1 MKQLKGLLQLLR
13 PEQWLKNAFVFI
25 PLFFDAKLFDLAY
38 VNQAAIIFLAFSFA
52 ASAIYC
58 LNDIQDIERD
68 RLHPRKRFRPI
79 ASGVISTSAAYAT
92 MSFCVLASLLLA
104 CIGTDTYSS
113 ALIILT
119 YLLLNVAYCFKL
131 KHYAIVDVFIIAT
144 GFVLRI
150 FAGGACCNIHLTPW
164 IVLMVFLLALFLA
177 FAKRRDDVLIY
188 EHTGTLARSGID
200 RYNLPFMNQIIGLI
214 ATITI
219 VCYILYTVNPDVVAR
234 FDSEYVYLTA
244 VWVIAAMIKY
254 LQITMV
260 DLKSGSPTKVLLTNR
275 FVQACIVGWGIH
287 FLILIY
293 C

>member
-1 MKQLKGLLQLLR
+1 MNTLTAILRLLR

-25 PLFFDAKLFDLAY
+25 PLFFDRRLFDTKALLG
-38 VNQAAIIFLAFSFA
+38 AAMAFFAFSFA

-58 LNDIQDIERD
+58 LNDIQDLERD
-68 RLHPRKRFRPI
+68 RQHPRKQHRPL
-79 ASGVISTSAAYAT
+79 ASGVLRPSVAYAL
-92 MSFCVLASLLLA
+92 MVACVAISYAIVGVSHTLALA
-104 CIGTDTYSS
+104 G
-113 ALIILT
+113 IITT
-119 YLLLNVAYCFKL
+119 YLLLNAAYCLRL
-131 KHYAIVDVFIIAT
+131 KHYAILDVFIIAV

-150 FAGGACCNIHLTPW
+150 FAGGVSCNIHLTPW

-188 EHTGTLARSGID
+188 EHTGTLARRGID
-200 RYNLPFMNQIIGLI
+200 RYNLPFMNQIIALI
-214 ATITI
+214 AAITI
-219 VCYILYTVNPDVVAR
+219 VCYILYTVNPDVVTR
-234 FDSEYVYLTA
+234 FRSEYVYLTA

-275 FVQACIVGWGIH
+275 FVQCCIVGWGIH